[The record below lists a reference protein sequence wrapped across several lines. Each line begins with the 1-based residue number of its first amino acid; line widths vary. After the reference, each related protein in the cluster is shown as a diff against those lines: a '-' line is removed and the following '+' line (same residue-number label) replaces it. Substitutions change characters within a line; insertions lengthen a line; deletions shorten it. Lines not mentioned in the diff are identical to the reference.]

1 MQHQFMNEESPSLLD
16 FQIAFNSKMN
26 AAKFFFD
33 KIKDLNISNLNITN
47 VPDELYYYAD
57 ATIFE
62 FFAASQMFLQII
74 NIKLGITD
82 KLHKVRW
89 NPEFQNALKNKNEII
104 FNWWEV
110 FYTSIEFCQIKGMRE
125 YISHKGGTLL
135 IFAYD
140 HDQNDKV
147 IAVTIPRFKYNKKN
161 MEVLPT
167 GKSIELL
174 DELVE
179 AANFLNMKFLELGKF

>member
-1 MQHQFMNEESPSLLD
+1 MSTELPSLLD

-33 KIKDLNISNLNITN
+33 KIKDLDISNLNITN
-47 VPDELYYYAD
+47 VPDELYYYTD

-82 KLHKVRW
+82 KLYKVRW
-89 NPEFQNALKNKNEII
+89 NPEFQVALKNKNEAVS
-104 FNWWEV
+104 NWWEK

-125 YISHKGGTLL
+125 HISHKGGTL
-135 IFAYD
+135 
-140 HDQNDKV
+140 
-147 IAVTIPRFKYNKKN
+147 
-161 MEVLPT
+161 
-167 GKSIELL
+167 
-174 DELVE
+174 
-179 AANFLNMKFLELGKF
+179 